1 MTITPSATLLNAISV
16 SNDTRLNQNIQDA
29 LKSARDTARQGD
41 RAGANSFAALQAG
54 QTTRLAAPDNAAKVA
69 DQGASKNRF
78 NVDEQFRREAVDPGR
93 RAHLPG
99 LGSIVD
105 ILV

>member
-29 LKSARDTARQGD
+29 LKSARDTARQSD
-41 RAGANSFAALQAG
+41 RAGANTFAALQAG
-54 QTTRLAAPDNAAKVA
+54 QLAAPDTPAKVA

-78 NVDEQFRREAVDPGR
+78 NVDEQFRREAVDPAR
-93 RAHLPG
+93 RAQLPG

>member
-16 SNDTRLNQNIQDA
+16 PNDTRINQNIQDA
-29 LKSARDTARQGD
+29 LKSARDAARQGE

-54 QTTRLAAPDNAAKVA
+54 QTTRPAAPGTAAKIA
-69 DQGASKNRF
+69 DQAAGKSRF
-78 NVDEQFRREAVDPGR
+78 NVDQQFRREAVDPGR
-93 RAHLPG
+93 PTRHHG
-99 LGSIVD
+99 LGGIVD

>member
-16 SNDTRLNQNIQDA
+16 SNDTRLSQNIQDA

-41 RAGANSFAALQAG
+41 RPSANSFAALQAG
-54 QTTRLAAPDNAAKVA
+54 QTTRLETPDNTAKVA
-69 DQGASKNRF
+69 GRVASKSRF
-78 NVDEQFRREAVDPGR
+78 SVDEQFRREAVDPRR
-93 RAHLPG
+93 RAQLPG

>member
-1 MTITPSATLLNAISV
+1 MAITPSATLLNAISV

-41 RAGANSFAALQAG
+41 RAGANSFAALEAG
-54 QTTRLAAPDNAAKVA
+54 QTARLAAPDTAAEVA
-69 DQGASKNRF
+69 GRAASKSRF

-93 RAHLPG
+93 RARRPG
-99 LGSIVD
+99 LGNIVD